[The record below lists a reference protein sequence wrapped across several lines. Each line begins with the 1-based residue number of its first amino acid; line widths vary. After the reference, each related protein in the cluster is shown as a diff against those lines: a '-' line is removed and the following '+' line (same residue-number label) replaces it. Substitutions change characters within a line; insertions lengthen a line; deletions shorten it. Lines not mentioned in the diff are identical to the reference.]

1 MKKFYLS
8 DAVSAIEKELKTN
21 ITQSE
26 IAKALNVTQM
36 NICKR
41 LSAKS
46 DLKVSELLALQEH
59 FNCKL
64 FKYFMLPDAVEVV
77 YYSNESYQNLIKSP
91 KITSIWLDREL
102 VHDVWEKDEKVL
114 RCLTMPGA
122 SMDGGNNP
130 IQDGTQLIIDTEST
144 DILRSGVYAYIT
156 TAGLFVNRIKKYANG
171 EVEFI
176 YDNKSFNSIRYG
188 EQELNKIKFTVIGR
202 VIKAL
207 NISDV

>member
-1 MKKFYLS
+1 MEKFYLS
-8 DAVSAIEKELKTN
+8 DIVSAIEKELKTN

-46 DLKVSELLALQEH
+46 DLKVSEFLALQEY

-64 FKYFMLPDAVEVV
+64 YKYFFLPDAVEVV
-77 YYSNESYQNLIKSP
+77 YYSNENYQHLIKSP

-102 VHDVWEKDEKVL
+102 VYDVWEKSEENL

-130 IQDGTQLIIDTEST
+130 IPDGTQLIIDTEST

-156 TAGLFVNRIKKYANG
+156 TAGLFVNRIKTFANG
-171 EVEFI
+171 EIDFI
-176 YDNKSFNSIRYG
+176 YDNKSFNNASYTLD
-188 EQELNKIKFTVIGR
+188 ELKKMKFTVIGR

>member
-8 DAVSAIEKELKTN
+8 DVVSAIEKELKTN

-41 LSAKS
+41 LNAKS
-46 DLKVSELLALQEH
+46 DLKISELLVLQEY

-64 FKYFMLPDAVEVV
+64 YKYFLLPDAVEVV
-77 YYSNESYQNLIKSP
+77 YYNNEQYKHLIKSP

-102 VHDVWEKDEKVL
+102 VYEVWEKSEKDL
-114 RCLTMPGA
+114 RCLSMPGA

-130 IQDGTQLIIDTEST
+130 IADGTQLIIDTQST

-156 TAGLFVNRIKKYANG
+156 SAGLFVNRIKTYANG
-171 EVEFI
+171 QVEFI
-176 YDNKSFNSIRYG
+176 FDNKSFSNVRYSR
-188 EQELNKIKFTVIGR
+188 EELRKIEFTVIGR
-202 VIKAL
+202 VIKVL